1 MTFLDQI
8 TAKAASDLKHI
19 VLAEGSD
26 QRIVRAAFRA
36 ARDGVARITLLGSE
50 AEVNEL
56 AGGLSADAVNTIQ
69 PDAFV
74 DISRY
79 AELYISTLRKSDI
92 SEQTAIRAARKPLN
106 FAHLMVLAGDA
117 DGALA
122 GAANSSAQV
131 IRSASQIIGQDPGD
145 AMISSLFLMVMEEE
159 FHVRNGV
166 VAFADCALTVEP
178 DSSQL
183 ADIAATTADSFQRLL
198 GLDPKVAL
206 LSFVTGD
213 SANASVRKIA
223 EAGEILA
230 QLRPDLDVD
239 APVQFDAA
247 FSPEVAAIKAPGS
260 DVAGQAN
267 IFVFPDLNSA
277 NIGYKIAERIGRAK
291 AIGPIMQGFAKPVN
305 DLSRGCSEDDIY
317 AMIALTAIQ
326 AQSA

>member
-1 MTFLDQI
+1 
-8 TAKAASDLKHI
+8 
-19 VLAEGSD
+19 
-26 QRIVRAAFRA
+26 
-36 ARDGVARITLLGSE
+36 
-50 AEVNEL
+50 
-56 AGGLSADAVNTIQ
+56 
-69 PDAFV
+69 
-74 DISRY
+74 
-79 AELYISTLRKSDI
+79 
-92 SEQTAIRAARKPLN
+92 
-106 FAHLMVLAGDA
+106 MVLAGDA

-131 IRSASQIIGQDPGD
+131 IRSASQIIGQDTD
-145 AMISSLFLMVMEEE
+145 YTMISSFFLMVMKEE

-178 DSSQL
+178 DGSQL

-198 GLDPKVAL
+198 GLAPKVAL

-213 SANASVRKIA
+213 SANASVRKVA

-230 QLRPDLDVD
+230 QLRPDLAVD

-267 IFVFPDLNSA
+267 IFVFPDLSSA